1 MKAGRLYEAL
11 QDEEEPDNFE
21 VELQVEIENLM
32 SEENNTV
39 QKQSE
44 LLAEI
49 MLKIKK
55 PQAKYDKSMGNKE
68 MLKLIDLFNRQPKE
82 KTKGIETAEEVERTD
97 QERSI
102 KLNSLKILLH
112 IYQNK
117 WINAK
122 LNPILHYEKR
132 HAEIATLLKDPK
144 SEMLSKKDSN
154 SFSGSSGKVACVV
167 ELRETFENFKQ
178 VVDMKQY
185 KELYEPI
192 IDLILVY
199 SQSNY
204 KETECFINL
213 IIPMFM
219 TILEDLKEHSSEDL
233 ATA

>member
-1 MKAGRLYEAL
+1 M
-11 QDEEEPDNFE
+11 
-21 VELQVEIENLM
+21 V
-32 SEENNTV
+32 
-39 QKQSE
+39 
-44 LLAEI
+44 
-49 MLKIKK
+49 KIKK

-132 HAEIATLLKDPK
+132 HAEIATVLKDPK
-144 SEMLSKKDSN
+144 SEMLSKKEST
-154 SFSGSSGKVACVV
+154 SGSGQIGKVACVV

-178 VVDMKQY
+178 VVDTK
-185 KELYEPI
+185 
-192 IDLILVY
+192 
-199 SQSNY
+199 
-204 KETECFINL
+204 
-213 IIPMFM
+213 
-219 TILEDLKEHSSEDL
+219 
-233 ATA
+233 

>member
-1 MKAGRLYEAL
+1 MTKHNAKDLIDQLKSFDKFDNNEIVMKAGRLYEAL

-21 VELQVEIENLM
+21 FELQVEIENLN

-44 LLAEI
+44 LLADI

-55 PQAKYDKSMGNKE
+55 PQAKFDKSMGNKE
-68 MLKLIDLFNRQPKE
+68 MLKLIDLFNEKPKE
-82 KTKGIETAEEVERTD
+82 KKGALETAEEEECTQ

-144 SEMLSKKDSN
+144 SEMFSKKEN
-154 SFSGSSGKVACVV
+154 MSSS
-167 ELRETFENFKQ
+167 R
-178 VVDMKQY
+178 
-185 KELYEPI
+185 
-192 IDLILVY
+192 
-199 SQSNY
+199 
-204 KETECFINL
+204 
-213 IIPMFM
+213 
-219 TILEDLKEHSSEDL
+219 
-233 ATA
+233 